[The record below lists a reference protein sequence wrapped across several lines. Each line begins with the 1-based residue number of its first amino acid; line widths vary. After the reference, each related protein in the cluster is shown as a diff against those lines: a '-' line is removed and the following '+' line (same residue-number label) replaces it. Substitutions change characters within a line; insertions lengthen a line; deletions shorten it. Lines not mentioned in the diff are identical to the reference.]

1 MFGEKLRQLRTSA
14 GMTQV
19 RLAKE
24 IGVSQGTVYFWE
36 KGINEPTAVH
46 IAAVAEFFGVSA
58 DELLG
63 ITPPRSAALRSED
76 ESALLRVYRSLPAE
90 KRRTAVA
97 LLEALRDG

>member
-1 MFGEKLRQLRTSA
+1 MFGEKLKELRTSA

-36 KGINEPTAVH
+36 KGINEPTAVY

-63 ITPPRSAALRSED
+63 ITPPRQGTVRSE
-76 ESALLRVYRSLPAE
+76 EEVKVMQVYRALPSA

-97 LLEALRDG
+97 LLEALRDN

>member
-36 KGINEPTAVH
+36 KGINEPTAVY

-63 ITPPRSAALRSED
+63 ITPPRSED